1 MAAATPLD
9 LAAVFGRRDAGV
21 EPRALVVEVGPGM
34 GDSLP
39 AMAKDWPAADVLA
52 FEVFEPAV
60 AALIARLVREEVD
73 NVRIVHADAVAGI
86 SALLPAGSVDEVWLF
101 FPDPWPKPRHHKRRM
116 VTPAFADLVASR
128 VKPGGRWRLATDS
141 SHYAQQMRR
150 ILDGHSHFEAE
161 DPAGGGVS
169 TARPVTRFEQRGIE
183 AGRRIVELSYRR
195 R

>member
-1 MAAATPLD
+1 MAAAGALD
-9 LAAVFGRRDAGV
+9 LAAVFGHRDAAA
-21 EPRALVVEVGPGM
+21 ESRPLVFEVGPGM
-34 GDSLP
+34 GHSLT
-39 AMAKDWPAADVLA
+39 AMAKDWRAVDLVAL
-52 FEVFEPAV
+52 EVFEPAV
-60 AALIARLVREEVD
+60 AALIARLVREEID

-101 FPDPWPKPRHHKRRM
+101 FPDPWPKARHHKRRM

-141 SHYAQQMRR
+141 SDYAQQMRR
-150 ILDGHSHFEAE
+150 ILDGHPHFEVE
-161 DPAGGGVS
+161 EPADGRAS
-169 TARPVTRFEQRGIE
+169 ATRPVTRFEQRGIE